1 MCKVDFLSTNK
12 QNKDKFITPSL
23 EDTDLV
29 GNIHSLGVSSKAH
42 EGLLESERSDHSVD
56 LLGLHVVELA
66 HGVADLL
73 LVGAE
78 INDEGEDVLSLQT
91 LEICAPDKSTSIFFI
106 ADSVTMGLLMIA

>member
-1 MCKVDFLSTNK
+1 MCKVDSLSTNK

-29 GNIHSLGVSSKAH
+29 GNIHGLRVSSKAH
-42 EGLLESERSDHSVD
+42 EGLLESERSDHGVD
-56 LLGLHVVELA
+56 LLGLHSVELV

-73 LVGAE
+73 LVGTE
-78 INDEGEDVLSLQT
+78 VDNEGEDVLSLQK
-91 LEICAPDKSTSIFFI
+91 LERCVLDKSTSIFFI